1 MKQQA
6 RSKSRTVNKSI
17 KGEEKMTRFKQKV
30 LVATLA
36 SAAGFGC
43 LLINENMF
51 LTGGQPLMSTANAI
65 IGRPLTPLSY
75 AGVARRATRRAYLA
89 GAAVGA
95 AAHGC
100 TRVVGAYGG
109 VYTRCY

>member
-1 MKQQA
+1 
-6 RSKSRTVNKSI
+6 
-17 KGEEKMTRFKQKV
+17 MTRFKQKV

-36 SAAGFGC
+36 SAGGFGC
-43 LLINENMF
+43 LFINENMS

-75 AGVARRATRRAYLA
+75 AGAARRATRRAYVA
-89 GAAVGA
+89 GA